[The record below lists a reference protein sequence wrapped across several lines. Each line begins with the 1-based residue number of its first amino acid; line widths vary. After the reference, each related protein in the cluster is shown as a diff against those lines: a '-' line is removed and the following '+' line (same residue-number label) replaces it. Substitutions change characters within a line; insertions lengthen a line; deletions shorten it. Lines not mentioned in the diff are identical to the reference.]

1 MAYTSIDSAYTSPV
15 RRIQIY
21 IDDAV
26 DEALDRRAR
35 HEHRSKASLI
45 RDAVDLAYPDDR
57 ADPFDEWVGG
67 IDEAAG
73 DIDEIVYRR

>member
-1 MAYTSIDSAYTSPV
+1 MAYTSIDSAYTSPM

-57 ADPFDEWVGG
+57 ARPIRRVGRR
-67 IDEAAG
+67 
-73 DIDEIVYRR
+73 YR